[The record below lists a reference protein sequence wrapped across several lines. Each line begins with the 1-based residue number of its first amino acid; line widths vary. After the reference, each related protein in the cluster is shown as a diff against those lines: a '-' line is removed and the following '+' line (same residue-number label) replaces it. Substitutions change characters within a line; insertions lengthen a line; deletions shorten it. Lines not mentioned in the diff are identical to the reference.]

1 MNLNSLNYG
10 GIESQTSISESA
22 KSLYLQGQQ
31 LAEQKK
37 TQIEEPFDLI
47 GSELLRG
54 GVDSL
59 AKNLVKK
66 TGIKAFANLGKED
79 LSKTIAKALQESGKK
94 LTNKLTTQ
102 GKQQVLNLINKQ
114 MQDKGLPAFKLEDLE
129 DTTKL
134 KAALEQKAAD
144 ANQALSKP
152 PTLEDLRNEVKAN
165 TKKVKEVSSKAQKA
179 QGRDTGAGIGKD
191 DEESMKVLGDL
202 QQESKRNVLKKQATK
217 YSFKDENIQNVG
229 KAIEEEDDLPSFSSR
244 TRPSDVGVGTPDS
257 TLIESRDVN
266 PFTTSSESFQP
277 KLKNNIENEASIVD
291 GNDDIENTYAS
302 LHRSAINKSIRE
314 ANPVQQL
321 GERDTTADFLTP
333 KITES
338 QFLENIAKEKATLKA
353 QLPNLPIGQGG
364 SDAQRAAKDADV
376 LNQARERTNRGIAQ
390 QALEDKGKNP
400 SDLFTKA
407 ENIRDPLPTD
417 TAQLGRTTG
426 TVKAESQLPNIPQPP
441 SADEA
446 AFRQSLADQGKT
458 FESVFTPYKAPP
470 VAPPVSTPPAGTEA
484 GSEGINKGVNDLKKI
499 APQVEEDSDEVG
511 KGITS
516 ALSKLTEGLGTS
528 DLASGGLDLIGDLG
542 EAALGIASLVIPSLI
557 HEGVN
562 KPTAGFSSS
571 IQAGVGNL

>member
-10 GIESQTSISESA
+10 GIESQTSMYEAA
-22 KSLYLQGQQ
+22 KSQYLQGQQ

-54 GVDSL
+54 GIDNL

-66 TGIKAFANLGKED
+66 TGIKAFGNLGKEEF
-79 LSKTIAKALQESGKK
+79 SKTIQKALQEGGKK
-94 LTNKLTTQ
+94 LTSKLTQQ
-102 GKQQVLNLINKQ
+102 GKEQVLNMVNKH
-114 MQDKGLPAFKLEDLE
+114 MQEKGLTPFKAEDLE
-129 DTTKL
+129 DPSKL
-134 KAALEQKAAD
+134 KAALEQKVVD
-144 ANQALSKP
+144 TKQKLSTP
-152 PTLEDLRNEVKAN
+152 STLDDLRNEVKAN
-165 TKKVKEVSSKAQKA
+165 TKKVKEASSKAQKA

-244 TRPSDVGVGTPDS
+244 FRPAEVGVGTPDS
-257 TLIESRDVN
+257 TLTESRDVN
-266 PFTTSSESFQP
+266 PFSTSTESYQP

-302 LHRSAINKSIRE
+302 LHRSAINKSIRD

-338 QFLENIAKEKATLKA
+338 QFLENIAKEKQALKA
-353 QLPNLPIGQGG
+353 QLPNLPVGQGG
-364 SDAQRAAKDADV
+364 SDAERSARDADI
-376 LNQARERTNRGIAQ
+376 LNRARERTNRGIAQ
-390 QALEDKGKNP
+390 QLSEDKGKNP
-400 SDLFTKA
+400 SDLFTRSQ
-407 ENIRDPLPTD
+407 NIRDPLPSD

-426 TVKAESQLPNIPQPP
+426 TVKAESQLPKLPQPP
-441 SADEA
+441 QVDAGEA
-446 AFRQSLADQGKT
+446 AFRQQLEEQGKT

-470 VAPPVSTPPAGTEA
+470 PADS
-484 GSEGINKGVNDLKKI
+484 GSEGVNKAVSNVAEAQKI
-499 APQVEEDSDEVG
+499 APQVEEDGDEIG

-516 ALSKLTEGLGTS
+516 ALSKLTEGLGTA
-528 DLASGGLDLIGDLG
+528 DIASGGLDVIGDIG
-542 EAALGIASLVIPSLI
+542 EAALGIASLVIPSFI

-562 KPTAGFSSS
+562 KPSSIFSSS
-571 IQAGVGNL
+571 MQAGASDM